1 MPIGMVTRNSNSN
14 DTDKKQNKNLKQKKQ
29 QGETTQQPSSVED
42 LYDESLDENEY
53 AYDDVSRT
61 DGKSKLIIVGVVIA
75 AIVIITLLVVV
86 KVSSNATVDE
96 TTTETD
102 SIETVVEQSGSTM
115 DAMGAAPDTDLANM
129 TQQAN
134 GTYVDNDGAV
144 YDETGNMIY
153 DEDGNAVDR
162 NAVNPGITDYG
173 EENGSTTAV
182 VYSSSDFLKD
192 LNGLDVSAV
201 YNVVSRDYVYD
212 YVNYTAK
219 RAVIDQGMELY
230 WLDVVYNE
238 RNYRVQV
245 PFYYF
250 KDLKTT
256 GICKVQ
262 IEVLVLEGGGKII
275 SYMNVVD
282 DSAGVD
288 K

>member
-1 MPIGMVTRNSNSN
+1 MPIGMVTENNNNADKNRNR
-14 DTDKKQNKNLKQKKQ
+14 NLKQKKRQ
-29 QGETTQQPSSVED
+29 EEATQQPNSVED
-42 LYDESLDENEY
+42 LYDESLNENEY
-53 AYDDVSRT
+53 AYNDISHT
-61 DGKSKLIIVGVVIA
+61 GGKSKLFILVIAIA
-75 AIVIITLLVVV
+75 AIVIIALLIVV
-86 KVSSNATVDE
+86 KVRSNATVDE
-96 TTTETD
+96 TTPEVDSTETD
-102 SIETVVEQSGSTM
+102 VEQPDSTVDM
-115 DAMGAAPDTDLANM
+115 VDTNSDADLANM

-144 YDETGNMIY
+144 YDEDGNMIY

-162 NAVNPGITDYG
+162 DAVNPGITDYG